1 MSIIATVEAPASD
14 LGLEH
19 SFATVSGLSF
29 RAEQAVARGDD
40 AALPHLWLNSEDP
53 KVLPDALATD
63 ESVAAADRLNT
74 AGSSRLYRIRWA
86 DPSAFADLLD
96 SARATLLDARGRDG
110 RWTLRLRFAE
120 REALSAAID
129 RADRAGRSLTVRR
142 IRESGS
148 QPHSAGL
155 TDCQYEAIRLA
166 LADGYYEV
174 PRRADLTALA
184 DDLGVS
190 HQALSERL
198 RRGHGVLAADAV
210 DIEP

>member
-1 MSIIATVEAPASD
+1 MSIIATVESPASE
-14 LGLEH
+14 LGLAET
-19 SFATVSGLSF
+19 FAAVPGLSF

-40 AALPHLWLNSEDP
+40 A
-53 KVLPDALATD
+53 VLPNLWTDCDDPETLSAALAAD
-63 ESVAAADRLNT
+63 DSVAAAEPLDA
-74 AGSSRLYRIRWA
+74 AGSSRLYRIEWA
-86 DPSAFADLLD
+86 DRSAFADLLD
-96 SARATLLDARGRDG
+96 RARTTLLDARGRDG

-120 REALSAAID
+120 REALSAAVE
-129 RADRAGRSLTVRR
+129 RAERAGRSLAVRR
-142 IRESGS
+142 IHESDS
-148 QPHSAGL
+148 RSDSAGL

-184 DDLGVS
+184 DQLGVS

-198 RRGHGVLAADAV
+198 RRGHSVLAADAV